1 VEKAKQLLASA
12 GQPHPSV
19 TMLVQNLLEFMQAAQ
34 VLQAMVG
41 EAGFELKLQAVE
53 SNTAINMSHDGRYE
67 SYLSGW
73 SGRIDPAGNIYNF
86 ATCKA
91 PLNDANYCNP
101 TVDRELDEARIYQTP
116 AERLPHYAK
125 AMAEL
130 IKDRPMIFLWHVTW
144 LWAATPKLA
153 GFTPYPDG
161 LIRPQGLQMR

>member
-1 VEKAKQLLASA
+1 MEKAKQLLASA
-12 GQPHPSV
+12 GQPQPSV

-34 VLQAMVG
+34 VMQAMVG
-41 EAGFELKLQAVE
+41 EAGFNLTLQTVE
-53 SNTAINMSHDGRYE
+53 SNTAINMSHDGQYE

-73 SGRIDPAGNIYNF
+73 SGRIDPDGNIYNF

-144 LWAATPKLA
+144 LWRQPPSSPALH
-153 GFTPYPDG
+153 
-161 LIRPQGLQMR
+161 LIPTG